1 MLANASR
8 RGSTDGADGVGYL
21 RRMTN
26 DRKRDRF
33 DKLAPRDLVATL
45 RSLERRLGSVKSRAN
60 NPRLSEVVERPGPSG
75 TSLDTLL
82 SEAARGSSLVVSA
95 FDTALDGVEPVVP
108 AATIDPS
115 ERVFTDD
122 RGWSVD
128 AAIEVIT
135 SESDRAAD
143 RIDSASAAG
152 LSRAVAV
159 TGAGA
164 TTPLAIA
171 QQLSR
176 ELIEALTASERHVEW
191 LEGQV

>member
-1 MLANASR
+1 
-8 RGSTDGADGVGYL
+8 
-21 RRMTN
+21 MTN

-45 RSLERRLGSVKSRAN
+45 RSLERRLGSVKSRAT

-75 TSLDTLL
+75 VSLDTLL

-95 FDTALDGVEPVVP
+95 LDTALDGVEPVVP

-135 SESDRAAD
+135 SEAERAAD